1 MLAQELRGQI
11 DKLRDL
17 FWSGVI
23 ANPMA
28 VIDHISYLIFKR

>member
-1 MLAQELRGQI
+1 MLAQELRRKI

-17 FWSGVI
+17 FWSGGVI

-28 VIDHISYLIFKR
+28 VIKHL